1 MVKVCIERQLL
12 PTADML
18 VEIFAMRMA
27 EVCIRGDEVPA
38 PAGPCAAST
47 ASANSKIPQS
57 YDVFVCSA
65 EFADKAGG
73 MAGIVD
79 LARTMKAKKLMIIG
93 HDESDQF
100 FVAHEMNGKLI
111 RLTMPRAAQTT
122 PIAENYSLQMVVTLC
137 LDGDHVAVADP
148 NSRQLMALANR
159 VAATDVTVFING
171 PTGTG
176 KEVLS
181 KFIHN
186 QSSRKDKPFVAVNCA
201 AIPENMLEAILF
213 GHEKGAFTG
222 ASTANKGIFRAAD
235 GGTLLL
241 DEISEMPL
249 SLQAKLLRALQ
260 ERKVTPL
267 GSQREIEV
275 NVRVIATTNREM
287 LAEIRNGKF
296 REDLFYRLNVFPL
309 TTHNLAQRTDDII
322 PISSILLA
330 RHCPVLEDLPSID
343 KEATDILLAYG
354 WPGNVRELE
363 NVLQRAIVL
372 SSGGKIMAGDIM
384 VDGALQER
392 IVKNVTTEMALSKSA
407 TV

>member
-1 MVKVCIERQLL
+1 MSQHKVCIALLDSQPSAKSNLASILSDERIKTLTLDDVRALHAAASQETIDMVMLHLGDDARFMEVVVHQMQLSLLDCPVIAVVGQGEVQAAIDAMRMGARHVLPLPIQIDALEDVLNDVLATNNNSGFTCEAEQSRQLL
-12 PTADML
+12 
-18 VEIFAMRMA
+18 
-27 EVCIRGDEVPA
+27 
-38 PAGPCAAST
+38 
-47 ASANSKIPQS
+47 
-57 YDVFVCSA
+57 
-65 EFADKAGG
+65 
-73 MAGIVD
+73 
-79 LARTMKAKKLMIIG
+79 
-93 HDESDQF
+93 
-100 FVAHEMNGKLI
+100 
-111 RLTMPRAAQTT
+111 
-122 PIAENYSLQMVVTLC
+122 
-137 LDGDHVAVADP
+137 
-148 NSRQLMALANR
+148 ALADR
-159 VAATDVTVFING
+159 VAQTDVTVLIYG
-171 PTGTG
+171 ESGTG
-176 KEVLS
+176 KEVLAKHVHAHS
-181 KFIHN
+181 P
-186 QSSRKDKPFVAVNCA
+186 RADKPFIAVNCA
-201 AIPENMLEAILF
+201 SIPESMLEDMLF

-309 TTHNLAQRTDDII
+309 TTQNLAQRTDDII

-407 TV
+407 TA

>member
-12 PTADML
+12 PVADIL
-18 VEIFAMRMA
+18 VDIFATRMA
-27 EVCIRGDEVPA
+27 KIGIRGEA
-38 PAGPCAAST
+38 T
-47 ASANSKIPQS
+47 ANSANGSATGSVNANSKILRN
-57 YDVFVCSA
+57 YDLFLCSA
-65 EFADKAGG
+65 EFAEKNGG
-73 MAGIVD
+73 TSSIVD
-79 LARTMKAKKLMIIG
+79 LARGMKAKKIMVIG
-93 HDESDQF
+93 HDESDSF
-100 FVAHEMNGKLI
+100 SVSHEMNGKLI
-111 RLTMPRAAQTT
+111 RLSMPKSAQNTPAA
-122 PIAENYSLQMVVTLC
+122 ANYSLQMAVTLC
-137 LDGDHVAVADP
+137 LDSDHVAVADP
-148 NSRQLMALANR
+148 NSCQLMALASR
-159 VAATDVTVFING
+159 VAVTDVTVFING

-176 KEVLS
+176 KEVLA

-186 QSSRKDKPFVAVNCA
+186 QSSRKEKAFVAVNCA

-267 GSQREIEV
+267 GSQREIDV
-275 NVRVIATTNREM
+275 DVRVIATTNREM
-287 LAEIRNGKF
+287 LAEISNGKF

-309 TTHNLAQRTDDII
+309 TTQNLAQRPDDII

-330 RHCPVLEDLPSID
+330 RHSMALDDLPSID
-343 KEATDILLAYG
+343 DEAAEILLSYN

-372 SSGGKIMAGDIM
+372 STGGKIMAGDIM
-384 VDGALQER
+384 VDGAIQER
-392 IVKNVTTEMALSKSA
+392 IVKSMTTEVALSKSA
-407 TV
+407 SA

>member
-1 MVKVCIERQLL
+1 MIKVCIEKKLL
-12 PTADML
+12 PVADML
-18 VEIFAMRMA
+18 LDIFTMRMA
-27 EVCIRGDEVPA
+27 DAVLHEDMIAQSQD
-38 PAGPCAAST
+38 
-47 ASANSKIPQS
+47 ANGGGGAVSKIPQS
-57 YDVFVCSA
+57 RDVFLCSA
-65 EFADKAGG
+65 EFAEKNGG
-73 MAGIVD
+73 TSGIVD
-79 LARTMKAKKLMIIG
+79 LVRGMKAKKLMIIG
-93 HDESDQF
+93 HDDSDQF
-100 FVAHEMNGKLI
+100 FVSHEMNGKLI
-111 RLTMPRAAQTT
+111 RLTVPIAAEKT
-122 PIAENYSLQMVVTLC
+122 PIATNYSLQMAVTLC
-137 LDGDHVAVADP
+137 LDEEYVAVADP
-148 NSRQLMALANR
+148 ASQQLMALANR
-159 VAATDVTVFING
+159 VAATDVTVFVNG

-176 KEVLS
+176 KEVLA

-186 QSSRKDKPFVAVNCA
+186 QSSRRDNAFVAINCA

-267 GSQREIEV
+267 GSQREV
-275 NVRVIATTNREM
+275 DVDVRVIATTNREM
-287 LAEIRNGKF
+287 LSEISEGKF

-309 TTHNLAQRTDDII
+309 TTQHLAQRSDDII

-330 RHCPVLEDLPSID
+330 RHCQVLEDLPCID
-343 KEATDILLAYG
+343 DEAANLLLSYS

-372 SSGGKIMAGDIM
+372 SSSGKIMAGDIM
-384 VDGALQER
+384 VDGVLQDR
-392 IVKNVTTEMALSKSA
+392 FATSKTTEMALLKSA
-407 TV
+407 SV

>member
-12 PTADML
+12 PVADML

-27 EVCIRGDEVPA
+27 EVAIRGDEVPA
-38 PAGPCAAST
+38 PAGPCTAST
-47 ASANSKIPQS
+47 ASANAKILQS

-65 EFADKAGG
+65 EFADTAGG
-73 MAGIVD
+73 TAGIVD

-93 HDESDQF
+93 HGESDQF

-111 RLTMPRAAQTT
+111 RLTMPRAAQTIPT
-122 PIAENYSLQMVVTLC
+122 AENYSLQMVVTLC
-137 LDGDHVAVADP
+137 LDSDHVAVADSS
-148 NSRQLMALANR
+148 SRQLMALANR
-159 VAATDVTVFING
+159 VAVTDVTVFING

-275 NVRVIATTNREM
+275 DVRVIATTNREM

-309 TTHNLAQRTDDII
+309 TTQNLAQRTDDII

-407 TV
+407 TA